1 MVTLVYDQGSEDPN
15 VHIQYRQNTRCAHRK
30 CNPSKP
36 TSNNNT
42 NHTKYIDKHTQK
54 KNAWNSKIGMQKK
67 ANMLKAA
74 KSTE

>member
-36 TSNNNT
+36 TSNNNA
-42 NHTKYIDKHTQK
+42 NDTKYTDKRIKTCKQTDTTRQ
-54 KNAWNSKIGMQKK
+54 IP
-67 ANMLKAA
+67 KAA
-74 KSTE
+74 NDTLLLAL